1 MGAARD
7 QDRSGGKGAMVSVW
21 SGVEVRCEKKREGL
35 WGRIGKGGND
45 GIRI

>member
-7 QDRSGGKGAMVSVW
+7 QDRPRGKGTMVSAW
-21 SGVEVRCEKKREGL
+21 SGVEARCEEKREGL
-35 WGRIGKGGND
+35 WSRIGKGGND